1 MTDFLPDID
10 TTTLLFNIMNGLIIG
25 AFYVLMALGL
35 SLILN
40 LSNVINFAHGGF
52 LVIGGYIAYTVTPY
66 VGFWGA
72 LLIAPPL
79 TAVIGLVVERILIRP
94 LYGRDPLYS
103 LLLTFGLAFIIEDGT
118 RFFWGAQGKP
128 VTIPD
133 FLAQPLSDD
142 FFFITGYRLFM
153 VAMVAAAVT
162 LLFVLLRHTRLGI
175 RIRAGTLDLE
185 TVSAL
190 GINVGMLR
198 SMNFA
203 VGIFLAGLS
212 GVLAAGQLGLEPTM
226 GTGLLMPSFIAIIVG
241 GVGSLVGTLFGGL
254 LIGVASGMTAVF
266 LPSASEAIMYV
277 MMAIVLLIRPRGLF
291 GEEGMLEASKGNEPQ
306 ASDLLQQA
314 QRRLMRLNLVR
325 FTVLAL
331 TALEEAVKGADA
343 LLGQWRWRG
352 LFLLT
357 VIWAV
362 LISAPYWMPFAG
374 AYTALGT
381 RVLVLALAAMSVN
394 FLLGFTGVLSFGHA
408 AWFGLG
414 AYGAGLAL
422 KFLAPSTPL
431 AILAGMLLAGLA
443 GGLLGALLVRR
454 RGVYFAMVT
463 IAFGQVFYY
472 IAFQWSSL
480 TGGDDGLRGFSRQPL
495 DAGAFSIDI
504 LNNADAFYWF
514 VLFFFGLLAAVMAL
528 ILRSPFGRTMVA
540 IRENERRARFLGV
553 AVERHIWI
561 VFTLSCFFMG
571 VAGAL
576 YALTNNFAD
585 PRGLHYSQSGDFVMM
600 AVMGGMRTFWGP
612 LIGAAVFVVLQDYL
626 SSVTVNWMSF
636 VGLLFVLVVLFFPRG
651 LLGVVGNRGQA

>member
-1 MTDFLPDID
+1 MTQL
-10 TTTLLFNIMNGLIIG
+10 LLFNITNGLIIG

-52 LVIGGYIAYTVTPY
+52 LVIGGYIAYTITPY

-79 TAVIGLVVERILIRP
+79 TAAIGLVVERILIRP

-103 LLLTFGLAFIIEDGT
+103 LLLTFGLAFMIEDGT
-118 RFFWGAQGKP
+118 RFLWGAQGKP

-133 FLAQPLSDD
+133 FLAQPLSYDY
-142 FFFITGYRLFM
+142 FFITGYRLFM
-153 VAMVAAAVT
+153 VLTVVAVVA
-162 LLFVLLRHTRLGI
+162 LLFVLLRYTRLGI

-198 SMNFA
+198 SLNFA

-226 GTGLLMPSFIAIIVG
+226 GATLLMPSFIAIIVG
-241 GVGSLVGTLFGGL
+241 GVGSLAGTLFGGL
-254 LIGVASGMTAVF
+254 LIGVASGVTAVF
-266 LPSASEAIMYV
+266 FPAASEAIMYV
-277 MMAIVLLIRPRGLF
+277 MMALVLLIRPRGLF
-291 GEEGMLEASKGNEPQ
+291 GEEGMLEASKGQDPSGFDVLLSARLWLARLGSKGVQ
-306 ASDLLQQA
+306 APA
-314 QRRLMRLNLVR
+314 VLMPAAKKV
-325 FTVLAL
+325 
-331 TALEEAVKGADA
+331 DA
-343 LLGQWRWRG
+343 LPGQWRG
-352 LFLLT
+352 LLLLAA
-357 VIWAV
+357 IWAV
-362 LISAPYWMPFAG
+362 LLSAPYWMPFAG
-374 AYTALGT
+374 GYTALGT

-431 AILAGMLLAGLA
+431 AILAGMLLAGIA

-463 IAFGQVFYY
+463 IAFGQVFYF

-495 DAGAFSIDI
+495 DSGAFTIDI

-514 VLFFFGLLAAVMAL
+514 VLFFFGLLTAVMAL

-561 VFTLSCFFMG
+561 VFTLSCFFIG

-612 LIGAAVFVVLQDYL
+612 LLGAAVFVVLQDYL

-651 LLGVVGNRGQA
+651 LLGFIRHRVQA